1 MAEALIRVMGA
12 ALLLLGA
19 AGAGFSGIR
28 NIRARIGELEAAL
41 ALVRHIRESIGRL
54 TAPLSEIYASF
65 ADPRLTENGFLTL
78 LRTRGMAEA
87 LEKTAWRM
95 PERDLEILRDLAGR
109 LGRGFPD
116 EQCALCRYAEDRLE
130 EDLDRLRKAAPG
142 EERLWRSIPI
152 LSALSLLLLLY

>member
-28 NIRARIGELEAAL
+28 NGRARIGELEAAL

-65 ADPRLTENGFLTL
+65 ADPRLMGTL
-78 LRTRGMAEA
+78 SPVVRRISL
-87 LEKTAWRM
+87 
-95 PERDLEILRDLAGR
+95 PEI
-109 LGRGFPD
+109 
-116 EQCALCRYAEDRLE
+116 
-130 EDLDRLRKAAPG
+130 
-142 EERLWRSIPI
+142 SMI
-152 LSALSLLLLLY
+152 